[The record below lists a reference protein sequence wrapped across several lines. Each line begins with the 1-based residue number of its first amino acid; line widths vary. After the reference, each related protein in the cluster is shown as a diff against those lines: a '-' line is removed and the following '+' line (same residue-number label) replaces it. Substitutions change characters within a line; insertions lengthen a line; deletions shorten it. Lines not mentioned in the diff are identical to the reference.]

1 MKRHL
6 RYLYCICTIRLLY
19 FEFVWDQ
26 DWVQVRGTESACGSG
41 DSVAPPPLIR
51 PHLYLRGHNIRR
63 ESGKPNILC
72 SGDLKSDLKEGVKS
86 DSPLLRSDII
96 LAQSHET
103 LSGVLRS
110 SFIRPDSQSW
120 TIFNRGAPLTRN
132 NSSESPQHHIII
144 PHHTGV
150 NKWSSWG
157 CWCDSERLKWAISDH

>member
-1 MKRHL
+1 MRKHL
-6 RYLYCICTIRLLY
+6 WYLNCIYTITLLY
-19 FEFVWDQ
+19 FEIGWEQVWVQ
-26 DWVQVRGTESACGSG
+26 QVRGTECLRVGRFSCTASS
-41 DSVAPPPLIR
+41 DPTTSIFEEPQYPKRKRKAK
-51 PHLYLRGHNIRR
+51 YLVLWWPKKWPKG
-63 ESGKPNILC
+63 
-72 SGDLKSDLKEGVKS
+72 GVKS

-157 CWCDSERLKWAISDH
+157 CWCDSERLKWAISGH